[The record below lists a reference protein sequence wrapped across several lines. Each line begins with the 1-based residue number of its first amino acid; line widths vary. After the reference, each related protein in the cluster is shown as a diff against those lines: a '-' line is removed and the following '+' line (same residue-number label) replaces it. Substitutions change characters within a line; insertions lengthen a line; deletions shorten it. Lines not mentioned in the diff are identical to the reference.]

1 MCVIPNLLKWD
12 RFPVSWSEFA
22 ESESPLI
29 PEAENVTELEIF
41 HDVFRVTGAQGGM
54 TKVCQGSLC
63 CLVTMEEEGEVIIGA
78 FRGLHTAYG
87 VLKKNKS

>member
-1 MCVIPNLLKWD
+1 M
-12 RFPVSWSEFA
+12 
-22 ESESPLI
+22 SPLI

-41 HDVFRVTGAQGGM
+41 HDVFRVTGDQGGW

-63 CLVTMEEEGEVIIGA
+63 CLLTLEGDKSGQVIIGA

-87 VLKKNKS
+87 TFI